1 MNEHPVLHIHPPHQL
16 GPHAH
21 IMNPEMEAVHTET
34 TEVLLSLLS
43 QNKALS
49 DSIPKCMGCGLLIL
63 DRFILK
69 VLDNTW
75 HSKCLKCSHCNE
87 PLKEK
92 CFVRDN
98 DVFCKE
104 DFFRKFGPKCGS
116 CGTHIPPSDIVRRAQ
131 DNVYHLDC
139 FACII
144 CGRKLDTGDEFYLM
158 EDKKLLCKYD
168 YETAKS
174 KDGVDGNKRPRTTI
188 TARQMEVLKEAYKN
202 SPKPA
207 RHVREQLAQDTG
219 LDMRVVQVWF
229 QNRRAKEKRLKK
241 DAGRTRWG
249 QYFRGLKPSTSP
261 NRSGGTP
268 SGDKQRGD
276 SDRESELELD
286 YGQFDSNDSFNS
298 NLLIEPGQE
307 IGGSFASS
315 SGASQLPASSAATP
329 AHHLPPGSEHLPR
342 FPNPS
347 GYMVPS
353 HDTDPYQEGNDYPP
367 SPESWIG
374 EPGMDPASGVHVPY
388 E

>member
-1 MNEHPVLHIHPPHQL
+1 MNEHLVHHPGHP
-16 GPHAH
+16 H
-21 IMNPEMEAVHTET
+21 IMNSGVAGDLDPEHAET
-34 TEVLLSLLS
+34 TEVLLSLLQ

-49 DSIPKCMGCGLLIL
+49 ASIPKCTGCGLFIL

-69 VLDNTW
+69 VLDNNW
-75 HSKCLKCSHCNE
+75 HSKCLKCAQCNDV
-87 PLKEK
+87 LKDK
-92 CFVRDN
+92 CFVRDSE
-98 DVFCKE
+98 VFCKE

-116 CGTHIPPSDIVRRAQ
+116 CGSHIPPSDIVRRAQ
-131 DNVYHLDC
+131 DNVYHMDC

-158 EDKKLLCKYD
+158 EDKKLLCKFD
-168 YETAKS
+168 YETSKS

-261 NRSGGTP
+261 SRSSGTP

-286 YGQFDSNDSFNS
+286 YAQCAVDSNDSFNS
-298 NLLIEPGQE
+298 NLLIEPGQDL
-307 IGGSFASS
+307 SS
-315 SGASQLPASSAATP
+315 YPTSSATTGASLQAPHHGLPASGD
-329 AHHLPPGSEHLPR
+329 HLAR
-342 FPNPS
+342 FPNPA
-347 GYMVPS
+347 GYMGPPP
-353 HDTDPYQEGNDYPP
+353 HDTDP
-367 SPESWIG
+367 
-374 EPGMDPASGVHVPY
+374 
-388 E
+388 